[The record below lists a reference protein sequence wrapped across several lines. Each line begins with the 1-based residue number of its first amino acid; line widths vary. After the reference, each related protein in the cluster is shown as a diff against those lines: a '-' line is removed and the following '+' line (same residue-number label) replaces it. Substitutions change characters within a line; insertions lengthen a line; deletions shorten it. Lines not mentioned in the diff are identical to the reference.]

1 MDAAELEWIAWTTP
15 ITTSLGTALAA
26 SDFSGRTVACR
37 QHILADTICIVTPF
51 VEAGARVRLA
61 PCNPDSTDDRAVA
74 HLASIGVEVRA
85 RAGMSAGELD
95 ESLAWLV
102 SEPADALCDMGGDLI
117 AAAAAAGHRPAGA
130 LEATTTGL
138 HRLDGLEIPFPV
150 LDWNGIAL
158 KDLIHNRHHVGVET
172 WPAFTAITGL
182 ALYGREVVVV
192 GFGPVGQGV
201 AARAR
206 DLGAVVTVVDLD
218 PVRLVQAQHDGCRV
232 AEMAAA
238 LRTASVIVTATGF
251 DGVLGERAA
260 VAGRRRRDPRQRRPQ
275 RPRDRRRLARP
286 SSEHP
291 DSTTSRALRAR
302 RSAGVPAQSG
312 QPRQPRRRARDRC
325 SPAVRSV
332 RGDHAARARCHPER
346 ADRRSAQRRAALPGR
361 SRPASPGRSSR
372 ELRTDLER
380 AALRT
385 RASRRQAQRSIRP
398 TRASRRQA
406 QRADRERPKRSGGQ
420 SRSIRSARSPAS
432 LRAAVAAGSHRTGR
446 ARSGRCGTRRDGRR
460 CAVPRGSPR

>member
-15 ITTSLGTALAA
+15 ITTSLGAALAA
-26 SDFSGRTVACR
+26 SDLTGRTVACR
-37 QHILADTICIVTPF
+37 QHILADTMCIVTPF

-61 PCNPDSTDDRAVA
+61 PCNPDSTDDRTVA

-85 RAGMSAGELD
+85 HAGMSAGELD

-251 DGVLGERAA
+251 DGVLGEQQLSQ
-260 VAGRRRRDPRQRRPQ
+260 VADGAILVNVGHSDREIDVEWLDRHPSTPIRR
-275 RPRDRRRLARP
+275 
-286 SSEHP
+286 H
-291 DSTTSRALRAR
+291 
-302 RSAGVPAQSG
+302 
-312 QPRQPRRRARDRC
+312 
-325 SPAVRSV
+325 
-332 RGDHAARARCHPER
+332 
-346 ADRRSAQRRAALPGR
+346 
-361 SRPASPGRSSR
+361 
-372 ELRTDLER
+372 LER
-380 AALRT
+380 YEL
-385 RASRRQAQRSIRP
+385 
-398 TRASRRQA
+398 
-406 QRADRERPKRSGGQ
+406 
-420 SRSIRSARSPAS
+420 
-432 LRAAVAAGSHRTGR
+432 
-446 ARSGRCGTRRDGRR
+446 DGRR
-460 CAVPRGSPR
+460 VYLLNRGSLVNLAAGLGIGAPQLFDPFAAIMLLGLDAILSGQTADLPDGVQRYPRPLEERVARALATGSV